1 MTHGGKRDGA
11 GRKKGVSNKKTQIV
25 EEILGSIG
33 CNPLQILADIAIGK
47 PMKADIGLNAAGDD
61 YAKGE
66 VRPTLDQR
74 MSAAKELAQYVYPKR
89 KAVEHSGSLGT
100 YQLTKEQ
107 RDAAVRA
114 AINADT

>member
-1 MTHGGKRDGA
+1 MKTGGRRPGA
-11 GRKKGVSNKKTQIV
+11 GRKKGIPNKKTQLV
-25 EEILGSIG
+25 EDILNNIG
-33 CNPLQILADIAIGK
+33 CNPLQILADIAVGK
-47 PMKADIGLNAAGDD
+47 PMKAGIGLNAAGDD
-61 YAKGE
+61 YAEGE